1 MKLGQDNI
9 IKVYAGTSEVS
20 KIYLGSDLVF
30 SMDSK
35 YVPPEW
41 DDWEYKMDGTWNT
54 SKYNTISCDGAY
66 TGNGQYPNMIWDG
79 SGSGYHTNTAS
90 HPHWIGFF
98 TVPIKVNSFSF
109 WTGYAPTY
117 VPHYFEWQGSND
129 GQNWVTL
136 GSYER
141 ESSNTDWITYYVP
154 EANKDYYQ
162 YHRLYIT
169 QGWGYYE
176 FIGGFQLDAD
186 VPPSQGWVNWTQPIL
201 TSDNSYGI
209 VSASS
214 VSPYGNSNPYTALD
228 GNAAS
233 RGWATNGVST
243 GWWKW
248 QLPHQIKIT
257 AMTYVGNGTG
267 ENKPNDTI
275 CYGRFYTSDAMTT
288 PIGDAISQP
297 NAADWVHINITGIPE
312 EGIITDC
319 IYFDKTAGSGE
330 YAGIG
335 ELIITAQS
343 QLLIPWLQ
351 PALTSDTSY
360 GTITSSVTTWGD
372 SPAWKISDGVIGRTK
387 WGAIAPN
394 GASVTWALPDSIKMQ
409 SCKVYQTNE
418 TPVLDRF
425 PTSINIY
432 GSNNNSSWD
441 NIGSLTVNSIPSSE
455 DYVTVNCS
463 TNNFY
468 SYYRWDFGASTNA
481 NGEMAVSE
489 IVIDAVQQP

>member
-1 MKLGQDNI
+1 MNLGQDNI

-20 KIYLGSDLVF
+20 KIYLGTDLVF

-41 DDWEYKMDGTWNT
+41 DDWEYRMNRTWDT

-66 TGNGQYPNMIWDG
+66 TGNGQYPNMIWEG
-79 SGSGYHTNTAS
+79 SNSGYHTNTAS

-109 WTGYAPTY
+109 WTGASTY
-117 VPHYFEWQGSND
+117 IPRYFEWQASNN
-129 GQNWVTL
+129 GQDWITL

-141 ESSNTDWITYYVP
+141 ENGDSDFTTYYIP
-154 EANKDYYQ
+154 EANKDYYK

-176 FIGGFQLDAD
+176 FIGGFKLDAD
-186 VPPSQGWVNWTQPIL
+186 VSQ
-201 TSDNSYGI
+201 
-209 VSASS
+209 
-214 VSPYGNSNPYTALD
+214 SP
-228 GNAAS
+228 
-233 RGWATNGVST
+233 V
-243 GWWKW
+243 
-248 QLPHQIKIT
+248 
-257 AMTYVGNGTG
+257 
-267 ENKPNDTI
+267 E
-275 CYGRFYTSDAMTT
+275 
-288 PIGDAISQP
+288 
-297 NAADWVHINITGIPE
+297 
-312 EGIITDC
+312 
-319 IYFDKTAGSGE
+319 
-330 YAGIG
+330 
-335 ELIITAQS
+335 
-343 QLLIPWLQ
+343 WLQ

-360 GTITSSVTTWGD
+360 GTISSSVTTWGD
-372 SPAWKISDGVIGRTK
+372 SPVYQISDGVIGRDK
-387 WGAIAPN
+387 WGANASN
-394 GASVTWALPDSIKMQ
+394 GASVTWVLPDSIRMQ

-432 GSNNNSSWD
+432 GSNDGSSWD
-441 NIGSLTVNSIPSSE
+441 NIGSLTVNSIPAYE

-463 TNNFY
+463 TNNYY

-481 NGEMAVSE
+481 NGELAVSE